1 MVVPVDISEQQ
12 EEMQQQGVASV
23 RTRKTRTLQDL
34 FRPPIDLTY
43 KGTFANV
50 RYLSPLELADCGMWV
65 LFLTASAAM
74 ALINFCQVF
83 WLSSVLYQYADR
95 QDTTYSRILVLQNSC
110 SASVSKTDILLK
122 SCTVYHWVYK
132 SFRWYLLTG

>member
-50 RYLSPLELADCGMWV
+50 RFVSLGAGKLQDVGIA
-65 LFLTASAAM
+65 FTASAAM
-74 ALINFCQVF
+74 A
-83 WLSSVLYQYADR
+83 
-95 QDTTYSRILVLQNSC
+95 
-110 SASVSKTDILLK
+110 
-122 SCTVYHWVYK
+122 
-132 SFRWYLLTG
+132 